1 MEKRDIH
8 GVVFDMDGLMF
19 DSERI
24 VKYSWDVAGERMGY
38 GKLGDNI
45 FHTLGFNVDKRKRHF
60 KDTYGEDFPFE
71 LFRDEYRKAFWEYEE
86 KNGLPAKKGL
96 HELLDVLAQRNIPMA
111 VATSSSHAYAENNLK
126 REGIQAYF
134 SAVITGSMV
143 TEAKPSPE
151 IYRKACE
158 ALKVSPACAL
168 ALEDSYNGIRS
179 AHGAG
184 MITVMI
190 PDLLTDS
197 SPVDELLDGKMDSLL
212 AVARW
217 IETIYQFTKG
227 ENFNGEKDICHQR
240 TTG

>member
-1 MEKRDIH
+1 
-8 GVVFDMDGLMF
+8 
-19 DSERI
+19 
-24 VKYSWDVAGERMGY
+24 
-38 GKLGDNI
+38 
-45 FHTLGFNVDKRKRHF
+45 
-60 KDTYGEDFPFE
+60 
-71 LFRDEYRKAFWEYEE
+71 
-86 KNGLPAKKGL
+86 
-96 HELLDVLAQRNIPMA
+96 MA

-197 SPVDELLDGKMDSLL
+197 SPMDELLDGKMDSLL